1 MIEDL
6 LDHEYEVEFK
16 GNARSIPVE
25 QRWAVRVF
33 KSGTLEWEARRQ
45 SLDLAIQAV
54 TGWWE
59 LRRQSDG

>member
-6 LDHEYEVEFK
+6 LDAGYEIEFK
-16 GNARSIPVE
+16 GNARSVPIA
-25 QRWAVRVF
+25 QRWEVRVF
-33 KSGTLEWEARRQ
+33 KSGTLEWEATRE
-45 SLDLAIQAV
+45 SLNLAIQAV